1 MAVCDILLRH
11 LLFQSHLRAHFVGA
25 VARSARHHHI
35 VLHIRCVIQHIIQ
48 GRRIERCPFE
58 FNHIVLSS
66 HKRCE
71 AIGVTS
77 ASTRSHYTSCHIAR
91 AEAQERHSLYP
102 QGSDHDFPKF
112 SIFHGAIVLT
122 NDLDYHE
129 FWMHMTAISFGT
141 FGKGCPHLCG
151 GIGGKERHFGPSLC
165 NALAQKIKL
174 KISISETFAN
184 TDDAAHA
191 GVAIVDAVCLG
202 IVDES

>member
-1 MAVCDILLRH
+1 MAVCDILLSR

-25 VARSARHHHI
+25 VARNARHHHI
-35 VLHIRCVIQHIIQ
+35 ILHIRGVIQDIIQ

-58 FNHIVLSS
+58 FDHVVLSS
-66 HKRCE
+66 HERCE

-77 ASTRSHYTSCHIAR
+77 ASTRGNNARCHIAR
-91 AEAQERHSLYP
+91 AEAQERHSLDT
-102 QGSDHDFPKF
+102 QGRDHDFPKF

-122 NDLDYHE
+122 DDLDYHE
-129 FWMHMTAISFGT
+129 FGMHMTAISFGAL
-141 FGKGCPHLCG
+141 GKGCPHLCG
-151 GIGGKERHFGPSLC
+151 GIGGKERHFGPSLRD
-165 NALAQKIKL
+165 ALAQKIEL